1 MGPEF
6 ESPADHQK
14 SHTPSGVWLFC
25 RRGFGRSVATV
36 RGTVAADGS
45 TEANNNFR
53 ISENANERGRITKT
67 PHALL
72 GAGRFLRRRFE
83 RSNATRTNV
92 DSIGSFPCPVC
103 QKLIVFNS
111 LENIGH
117 QSSRVHIENILPFVM
132 QDLLGIFHKTLVGHM
147 QSFSL
152 GLPFLFVKEKRLQH

>member
-25 RRGFGRSVATV
+25 CRRFERSNATRTSVA
-36 RGTVAADGS
+36 REGL
-45 TEANNNFR
+45 TERNNNFR

-92 DSIGSFPCPVC
+92 DSISSFPCPVC

-132 QDLLGIFHKTLVGHM
+132 QDLLGIFHKMLVGHM
-147 QSFSL
+147 QPFSL